1 MIKNKNSRRPRT
13 LAGFTLLE
21 MIVVIA
27 IIGVLASI
35 IVPSTVSSI
44 RDSKIETAN
53 TMAYEYYTAVQ
64 NYLTDVQIKN
74 LPLCGDDNVKDKV
87 FPVSRPADGKLLLA
101 VKDTGRTD
109 RKNSSEVA
117 NDSGV
122 TTFRSLSA
130 DPESEKS
137 QLVQK
142 FINGVN
148 KYIGTNKVTKKNTIY
163 WTAQID
169 VDTYTVDWVVYCDD
183 ANAAN
188 SLKTLMNNYSGDHLY
203 MTVFGKS
210 TGANTSQE
218 YDAMHTGSENTPAYV
233 GQYPIP
239 YEN

>member
-74 LPLCGDDNVKDKV
+74 FPLCGDDSVKDKV
-87 FPVSRPADGKLLLA
+87 FPASRPADGKLLLA
-101 VKDTGRTD
+101 AKVTASG
-109 RKNSSEVA
+109 SEVA

-122 TTFRSLSA
+122 TTFRSA
-130 DPESEKS
+130 RPGTEKGK
-137 QLVQK
+137 LVQK

-148 KYIGTNKVTKKNTIY
+148 KYIGTNEVTKNTIY

>member
-74 LPLCGDDNVKDKV
+74 LPLCGDDRVKDKV
-87 FPVSRPADGKLLLA
+87 FPTSRPADGKLLLA
-101 VKDTGRTD
+101 VKATASG
-109 RKNSSEVA
+109 SEIA
-117 NDSGV
+117 TDSGV
-122 TTFRSLSA
+122 STFRA
-130 DPESEKS
+130 AKANPEKNK
-137 QLVQK
+137 LVQK

-148 KYIGTNKVTKKNTIY
+148 KYIGTNEVTKNTIY

>member
-74 LPLCGDDNVKDKV
+74 FPLCGDDSVKDKV
-87 FPVSRPADGKLLLA
+87 FPASRPADGKLLLA
-101 VKDTGRTD
+101 AKVTASG
-109 RKNSSEVA
+109 SEVA

-122 TTFRSLSA
+122 TTFRSA
-130 DPESEKS
+130 RPGTEKGK
-137 QLVQK
+137 LVQK

-148 KYIGTNKVTKKNTIY
+148 KYIGTNEVTKNTIY

-183 ANAAN
+183 VNAPA
-188 SLKTLMNNYSGDHLY
+188 SLKTLMNNYNGDHLY
-203 MTVFGKS
+203 TSVFGKS
-210 TGANTSQE
+210 TGTNTSQE
-218 YDAMHTGSENTPAYV
+218 YDAMHSGSENTPAYV

-239 YEN
+239 YKK

>member
-27 IIGVLASI
+27 IIGVLGSI

-64 NYLTDVQIKN
+64 NYLTDVQVKN
-74 LPLCGDDNVKDKV
+74 FPLCGDDSVKDKV
-87 FPVSRPADGKLLLA
+87 FPTSRPADGKLLLA
-101 VKDTGRTD
+101 VKVTASG
-109 RKNSSEVA
+109 SEVA

-122 TTFRSLSA
+122 TTFRSA
-130 DPESEKS
+130 RPGTEKGK
-137 QLVQK
+137 LVQK

-148 KYIGTNKVTKKNTIY
+148 KYIGTNEVTKNTIY

-183 ANAAN
+183 VNAPA
-188 SLKTLMNNYSGDHLY
+188 SLKTLMNNYNGDHLY
-203 MTVFGKS
+203 TSVFGKS
-210 TGANTSQE
+210 TGTNTSQE
-218 YDAMHTGSENTPAYV
+218 YDAMHSGSENTPAYV

-239 YEN
+239 YEK

>member
-74 LPLCGDDNVKDKV
+74 LPLCGDDSVKDKV

-101 VKDTGRTD
+101 AKVTASG
-109 RKNSSEVA
+109 SVVA

-122 TTFRSLSA
+122 TTFRSLSV
-130 DPESEKS
+130 DPESKKS
-137 QLVQK
+137 KLVQK

-148 KYIGTNKVTKKNTIY
+148 KYIGTNEVTKNTIY

-210 TGANTSQE
+210 TGTNTSQE